1 MNNFLIKY
9 FLDKGYLL
17 FCPKSHNFGGFHES
31 LLWALKI
38 KKNKKIKNIINF
50 PFISV
55 HTHYKKTYYQ
65 NFGMKIIFNY
75 FKGLSLGEKIF
86 SIIFTIFGNFIIL
99 ISKLKLAE
107 IINKISKK
115 KVNKHHLP
123 FLGFGLRN
131 DLERKIFSEIEIK
144 SFWNTE
150 IDLTT
155 NKKNKIENKIVS
167 FCVKDN
173 NYSTL
178 KNISTFAIGNINNFR
193 LSLKY
198 LLDEG
203 YIIHRVGDNT
213 MNNFEYSHKNFHDLT
228 KQKNHFDQ
236 MHDSIKNSEFFFG
249 TSSSHGVIPNL
260 YNKRKLVTNNI
271 DFIQSGL
278 SESYKNFGIFKKIF
292 DVKKNK
298 ILSLEDI
305 FFN

>member
-1 MNNFLIKY
+1 
-9 FLDKGYLL
+9 
-17 FCPKSHNFGGFHES
+17 
-31 LLWALKI
+31 
-38 KKNKKIKNIINF
+38 
-50 PFISV
+50 
-55 HTHYKKTYYQ
+55 
-65 NFGMKIIFNY
+65 MKIIFNY

-107 IINKISKK
+107 IINKMAKK

-292 DVKKNK
+292 DVKKIK
-298 ILSLEDI
+298 FYL
-305 FFN
+305 